1 MLDARRGS
9 LWLATALGGVEVG
22 IHEGSAAWLDVE
34 TRFGVV
40 RNELTASGPPAEP
53 ADTVEVHATA
63 AIGDVIVP
71 CARGRSA
78 R

>member
-1 MLDARRGS
+1 VLDARRGS

-40 RNELTASGPPAEP
+40 RNELTAS
-53 ADTVEVHATA
+53 VHATT
-63 AIGDVIVP
+63 AIGDVIVRRAP
-71 CARGRSA
+71 GRSA